1 MTVFWAVAA
10 LFLLGALLMLLPAL
24 LQPGAQ
30 GVSLASANLAVHR
43 DQLREAAHDLA
54 TGVLDAD
61 HLAQTRREIQRR
73 VLDDSAAS
81 PAADVSPAA
90 ARRTAW
96 LLGLLIPLGSVLT
109 YLQLG
114 NPQAVV
120 PTLASA
126 PTDRHSVTPEQIQKM
141 VAALGERLKAQPDD
155 AEGWLMLGRSYTALG
170 RYRDAATALRRA
182 QALVPPDAT
191 LLADLADVVG
201 MGNNRRLAGEPAR
214 LVQQALDLDPRH
226 VKALALAG
234 SVSFEARDF
243 AGARRHW
250 GQLLAVLPAGAP
262 MARSVQA
269 NIAEAAQL
277 EAGGPLAA
285 GPGGGSAGG
294 GGGGGGAGGNG
305 SGNGSSAGGGAA
317 LAVAAAPAA
326 AGTAS
331 AISGQVVL
339 SPALASRVAAGDTL
353 FIFARASQGPRMP
366 LAILRRPAD
375 GQPADFTLDDAMAMA
390 PNLKLSGFA
399 QVVVGARI
407 SRSGNAMPQP
417 GDLVGQ
423 SEPVAPGAQ
432 GLRIVIDRVQP

>member
-24 LQPGAQ
+24 LQPGAD

-43 DQLREAAHDLA
+43 DQLREAEGDLA
-54 TGVLDAD
+54 AGLLGAEQ
-61 HLAQTRREIQRR
+61 LAQTRREIQRR
-73 VLDDSAAS
+73 VLEDGAAVAALASAA
-81 PAADVSPAA
+81 P

-96 LLGLLIPLGSVLT
+96 LLALLIPLASVLT

-114 NPQAVV
+114 DPQAVV
-120 PTLASA
+120 PALAAA
-126 PTDRHSVTPEQIQKM
+126 PGDRHSVTPEQIQKM

-170 RYRDAATALRRA
+170 RYRDAVTALRRA
-182 QALVPPDAT
+182 QALVPPSAT

-201 MGNNRRLAGEPAR
+201 MANNRRLAGEPAQ

-234 SVSFEARDF
+234 SVSFEAKDY

-250 GQLLAVLPAGAP
+250 GQLLAVLPPDAP
-262 MARSVQA
+262 MARSVQGS
-269 NIAEAAQL
+269 IAEAAQL
-277 EAGGPLAA
+277 EAGGPVAT
-285 GPGGGSAGG
+285 GPGG
-294 GGGGGGAGGNG
+294 GGGGGT
-305 SGNGSSAGGGAA
+305 AA
-317 LAVAAAPAA
+317 ESAAAPV
-326 AGTAS
+326 AS
-331 AISGQVVL
+331 GRATAISGQVVL
-339 SPALASRVAAGDTL
+339 SPELAAQVAAGDTL
-353 FIFARASQGPRMP
+353 FIFARAAQGPRMP

-375 GQPADFTLDDAMAMA
+375 GLPADFTLDDAMAMA
-390 PNLKLSGFA
+390 PNLRLSGFA

-407 SRSGNAMPQP
+407 SRSGNATPQP

-423 SEPVAPGAQ
+423 SGVVAPGAQ